1 METELLH
8 AQREQGKLRLKCLQK
23 EMFAKLRGGLPARL
37 VRETRGQDLVEF
49 GFVLP
54 ILMALMILLFWCGR
68 AFNIYQA
75 CERAAREGARVYLAS
90 TCATC
95 GNTQTDPTATINA
108 ILTAATLDP
117 TQAVISAPAPNQTL
131 VTQDLPSYNQV
142 NGVTITVSYPLQL
155 NLPGTPASLT
165 GGYISSTVTL
175 QQEY

>member
-8 AQREQGKLRLKCLQK
+8 SRRERGKLKPKCLQK
-23 EMFAKLRGGLPARL
+23 EMFTKLRGGLPARL
-37 VRETRGQDLVEF
+37 ARETRGQDLVEF
-49 GFVLP
+49 AFVLP

-75 CERAAREGARVYLAS
+75 CERAAREGARVYLAA

-117 TQAVISAPAPNQTL
+117 TQANISGPSSNQTL
-131 VTQDLPSYNQV
+131 VNPDLPSYSQV
-142 NGVTITVSYPLQL
+142 NGVTVTVSYPLQL
-155 NLPGTPASLT
+155 NLPGASANFA
-165 GGYISSTVTL
+165 GYYISSTVTL